1 MHAKSTYRDV
11 DTHAGRLGVGS
22 SVLAPGT
29 GTALLMDDGDT
40 LAMLAD
46 SGEAFRGEEAGG
58 LLLWRSGEDGTS
70 IIECERFSARLCVG
84 PTALLGPG

>member
-1 MHAKSTYRDV
+1 METQ
-11 DTHAGRLGVGS
+11 AGRLGVGS

-29 GTALLMDDGDT
+29 GTALLTDDGDT
-40 LAMLAD
+40 

-58 LLLWRSGEDGTS
+58 LLLWSSGEDGTS
-70 IIECERFSARLCVG
+70 IIECERFSARWCVG